1 MKGVGSVKSKK
12 CKQCYCKKC
21 INTCH
26 CDTCSGPISECSKK
40 QEFRQMSFFDKPKK
54 PKLIRFFTW
63 DDYGISIA
71 RYEEL
76 QKICQSRKYD
86 DLARSLAYQA
96 NKDIAEYILLSV
108 REDVSYDKFDLPKY
122 KNKLGRICVCRT
134 DFYGYRRLFYH
145 MFDERIRENEQN

>member
-1 MKGVGSVKSKK
+1 
-12 CKQCYCKKC
+12 
-21 INTCH
+21 
-26 CDTCSGPISECSKK
+26 
-40 QEFRQMSFFDKPKK
+40 MSFLEKPKK

-63 DDYGISIA
+63 EDYGISIA

-76 QKICQSRKYD
+76 KKILQSRKYD
-86 DLARSLAYQA
+86 DLARTLAYQA
-96 NKDIAEYILLSV
+96 NKEIEEYILLSV

-145 MFDERIRENEQN
+145 YFDTALKMVQNPCDNMR

>member
-1 MKGVGSVKSKK
+1 MNCRS
-12 CKQCYCKKC
+12 CICKKC
-21 INTCH
+21 IKNCH
-26 CDTCSGPISECSKK
+26 CSSCKGITKECKDVQRFYQVSL
-40 QEFRQMSFFDKPKK
+40 FPRR
-54 PKLIRFFTW
+54 KLVRFFTW

-86 DLARSLAYQA
+86 DLARTLAYQA

-145 MFDERIRENEQN
+145 LFDEKLKESGCLF